1 MLSRFN
7 PATTLFPLMLVGLL
21 AGLSY
26 WLDLTSRPQET
37 SIDGKS
43 RHDPD
48 YIIERF
54 EVRRFD
60 PQGMLQ
66 HTLHADSMRHY
77 PDDDSTVVQ
86 APHLTYHRVPP
97 TLVSAREAQVDSKG
111 KHVQLIGNVVVT
123 RAAQNGKPATV
134 LTTER
139 LDAFPDEETAKTDV
153 PVTITQG
160 RSHVAGSGL
169 AVNNAT
175 AFYTL
180 DGPVR
185 GTFHRNA
192 IGDGGGSGAATLLTP
207 PPRIDPVVTK
217 TVKPAVK
224 TKPKPTSRP
233 KPKPQPKPKSKP
245 KSKANS

>member
-37 SIDGKS
+37 GTDGKL

-60 PQGMLQ
+60 PQGALQ
-66 HTLHADSMRHY
+66 HTLRADRMAHY
-77 PDDDSTVVQ
+77 PDDDSTMIQ
-86 APHLTYHRVPP
+86 SPHLTYHRAPP
-97 TLVSAREAQVDSKG
+97 TLVSAREAQVDGKG
-111 KHVQLIGNVVVT
+111 KHVQLIGDVMVT
-123 RAAQNGKPATV
+123 RAAQSGKPATV

-139 LDAFPDEETAKTDV
+139 LDAFPDEETASTDV

-160 RSHVAGSGL
+160 RSRVAGSGL

-175 AFYTL
+175 ALYTL
-180 DGPVR
+180 EGPVR
-185 GTFHRNA
+185 GIFHRNA
-192 IGDGGGSGAATLLTP
+192 GSSADVPPTP
-207 PPRIDPVVTK
+207 AK
-217 TVKPAVK
+217 TAKPA

-233 KPKPQPKPKSKP
+233 RPKAKPQPKPKSK
-245 KSKANS
+245 ANLT